1 MRINLLISLL
11 IITKGAAFT
20 LNDQDTNILMDEVE
34 SWQSP
39 LLGVTGEEA
48 KATILNSDQS
58 LSVDILPEGSMVT
71 EDYRL
76 DRVRIFVGENG
87 NVSREPHK
95 G

>member
-1 MRINLLISLL
+1 
-11 IITKGAAFT
+11 
-20 LNDQDTNILMDEVE
+20 MDEVE

-48 KATILNSDQS
+48 KVTILNSDQS
-58 LSVDILPEGSMVT
+58 LTVNILPEGSMVT
-71 EDYRL
+71 MDYRL

-87 NVSREPHK
+87 NVSQEPHK